1 MDIKERAEK
10 QKNWIEK
17 GLHKIPGFKGYYD
30 RELRRDSDKLQR
42 DFIVLKLNE
51 SLTEFRELIKD
62 VTRKSDLKQLTEYGD
77 IQKYFEKVIN
87 NIKYSDRGYTGFF
100 DLIKVKEKELDVIYE
115 KDLEIVESVLEFSD
129 SFSLL
134 KDLTSDS
141 DKLKKIRKFLEDIEE
156 SFEKRNKILKGFEA
170 K

>member
-1 MDIKERAEK
+1 MDIKKRAEK

-17 GLHKIPGFKGYYD
+17 GLHMIPGFKGYYE

-51 SLTEFRELIKD
+51 GLTVFREMIKD

-115 KDLEIVESVLEFSD
+115 KDLEIVEAVLEFNE
-129 SFSLL
+129 SLSL
-134 KDLTSDS
+134 VKEIASDS
-141 DKLKKIRKFLEDIEE
+141 DKLKKVRKSLEDIEE
-156 SFEKRNKILKGFEA
+156 SYEKRNKILKGFEGG
-170 K
+170 

>member
-17 GLHKIPGFKGYYD
+17 GLHKIPGFKGYYE

-51 SLTEFRELIKD
+51 GLTDFREMIKD
-62 VTRKSDLKQLTEYGD
+62 VTRKGDLKMLTEYGD
-77 IQKYFEKVIN
+77 IQKYYEKVIN

-100 DLIKVKEKELDVIYE
+100 DLIKVKETELDEIYE
-115 KDLEIVESVLEFSD
+115 KDLEIVESVMEFTG
-129 SFSLL
+129 SLDML
-134 KDLTSDS
+134 KDVSS
-141 DKLKKIRKFLEDIEE
+141 NSEKLKKIRESLEGIEE
-156 SFEKRNKILKGFEA
+156 SYEKRNKILKGFEP